1 MNDSK
6 RFLIGT
12 ILHIE
17 EDLIQICLDNPF
29 CQRLQCLDDRDKA
42 SPFGSDN
49 IFFFLRHNQN
59 HLSLYLT
66 QTSSW

>member
-1 MNDSK
+1 MNYSK
-6 RFLIGT
+6 GFLIGT

-17 EDLIQICLDNPF
+17 EDLIQICLDNSL
-29 CQRLQCLDDRDKA
+29 CQGFQCFDDGDKT
-42 SPFGSDN
+42 SPFGSDD